1 MPGHDLLFC
10 NFLTCIKFSKSQ
22 GDKQIVKFIYS
33 SWFARK
39 ATRYK
44 RAGARVV
51 LSATRYKRAEAILY
65 MSAAA
70 INKITFNMNNSQWT
84 IHNGQFYL

>member
-22 GDKQIVKFIYS
+22 GDKQIVKFINS
-33 SWFARK
+33 SWFARE

-44 RAGARVV
+44 RAGAGVV
-51 LSATRYKRAEAILY
+51 LSDTRYKRAEAMRVLPGLVIAYFMLC
-65 MSAAA
+65 
-70 INKITFNMNNSQWT
+70 
-84 IHNGQFYL
+84 

>member
-10 NFLTCIKFSKSQ
+10 NFLTCIKFSKSL

-39 ATRYK
+39 VTRYK
-44 RAGARVV
+44 RAGAGVV
-51 LSATRYKRAEAILY
+51 LGATRYKRAEAMRVLPGLVIAYFMLC
-65 MSAAA
+65 
-70 INKITFNMNNSQWT
+70 
-84 IHNGQFYL
+84 